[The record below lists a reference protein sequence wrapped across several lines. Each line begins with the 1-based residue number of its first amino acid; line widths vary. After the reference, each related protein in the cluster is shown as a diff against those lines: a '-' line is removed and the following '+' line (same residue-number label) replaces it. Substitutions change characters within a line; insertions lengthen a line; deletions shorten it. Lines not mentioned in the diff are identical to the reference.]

1 MSEGFKVGDRVRL
14 TGESWSDEW
23 TRRQVGDLVTI
34 TEVDSRGRAYFA
46 TGFGGGSV
54 TRLQACHPGVDD
66 RGMVRDWGAELVV
79 APTLGQALAEAYEQR
94 RAAMVEMGRKAS
106 GLIDGSVWL
115 SEYTALEEAA
125 EKWQHEIDLLI
136 TANAFHVRE
145 WAHSNEGCLV
155 CLGKVLL

>member
-14 TGESWSDEW
+14 TGELWGTPGWEPH
-23 TRRQVGDLVTI
+23 
-34 TEVDSRGRAYFA
+34 SRGNIITIDQVVADGGAYFQIGNGMRMTVA
-46 TGFGGGSV
+46 
-54 TRLQACHPGVDD
+54 QEAVD
-66 RGMVRDWGAELVV
+66 GASMARDWGGELVT

-145 WAHSNEGCLV
+145 WAHSEEGCLV